1 MLRRHEFVLAH
12 VSWMLL
18 GVVGLTLFGLMSLQA
33 FAFVAFVGFLG
44 LVALTAPATRSPE
57 WRRRLKWFVALVVV
71 VFGYAVFR
79 RVAGKL

>member
-1 MLRRHEFVLAH
+1 MLRRHEFLLAH

-33 FAFVAFVGFLG
+33 FAFISFVGFLA

-57 WRRRLKWFVALVVV
+57 WRRRLKWFVLLVVAA
-71 VFGYAVFR
+71 FGSAVFH